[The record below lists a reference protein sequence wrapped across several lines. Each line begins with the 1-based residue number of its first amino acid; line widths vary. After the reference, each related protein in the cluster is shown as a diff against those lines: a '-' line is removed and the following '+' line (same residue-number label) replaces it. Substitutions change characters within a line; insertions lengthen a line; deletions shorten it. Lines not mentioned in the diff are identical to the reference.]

1 MNYFGRM
8 AACSE
13 LDVAHVADDPAI
25 APRAGSMDARGFD
38 LPGPDVVEVDD
49 VREVDVVT
57 EVESAPPPA
66 DGWARATATPPV
78 ADAPPSRDAVASPAR
93 QEPSHGDPST
103 ARPAASAVSGADHAS
118 PGHARTD
125 DAIRAEPARS
135 DHSSAPPG
143 APSPPPAPERPSGPA
158 TDVSETQ
165 QPDPEA
171 QLTHTLGLVRA
182 WIRDGAPAGDPAAPQ
197 DDGDAIVQ
205 MTAPAGPAHA
215 DADPSDAGEAPQP
228 AVVEITTVAGD
239 RPAARPS
246 LRDEAQI
253 VEIATAT
260 IGVHTP
266 ETTVASHERP
276 SALAPPALPRERE
289 AARSREDDPRREPI
303 EVVEVS
309 IGTISV
315 SIETPPTRDAPAPPA
330 HAPPALAPPPSR
342 PAPRLAR
349 HFIR

>member
-13 LDVAHVADDPAI
+13 LDVADVADDPAI
-25 APRAGSMDARGFD
+25 APRAGSMDARGSD
-38 LPGPDVVEVDD
+38 LPGSDVGELDD
-49 VREVDVVT
+49 MREVDVVT

-66 DGWARATATPPV
+66 DGWARARATPPGAGV
-78 ADAPPSRDAVASPAR
+78 PPSHDTVASPR
-93 QEPSHGDPST
+93 GQEPSHGDPST
-103 ARPAASAVSGADHAS
+103 AGAAASAVSGADRAS

-135 DHSSAPPG
+135 DHAPASPG
-143 APSPPPAPERPSGPA
+143 APSPPPAAERPPGLA
-158 TDVSETQ
+158 TDLSETQ
-165 QPDPEA
+165 QADPEA

-182 WIRDGAPAGDPAAPQ
+182 WIRDGVPAGDPAASQ

-205 MTAPAGPAHA
+205 MTAPAGPTHA
-215 DADPSDAGEAPQP
+215 DADPSDAGAAPKP
-228 AVVEITTVAGD
+228 AVVEIATVAGD
-239 RPAARPS
+239 RLAARPS
-246 LRDEAQI
+246 SRDEAQI
-253 VEIATAT
+253 VDIATAT
-260 IGVHTP
+260 IGFQTP

-276 SALAPPALPRERE
+276 SALAPPALPRQRE

-315 SIETPPTRDAPAPPA
+315 SIETPTTRDAPAPPA
-330 HAPPALAPPPSR
+330 PAAPALAPPPSR

-349 HFIR
+349 HYIR